1 MHFKSP
7 TNGQA
12 VCGLNASYTDTPLG
26 CFLRINKWLNM
37 KTKLF
42 ILIFIISSF
51 KIFAS
56 NSLEVTYKTD
66 NIRINYFLGY
76 QEEIFLPDISENEKY
91 KNIEKNFYDFIY
103 FTDTLIEISNRI
115 DANIYFYSEHDL
127 SELTIGEKKY
137 LFVSQRRLS
146 EIQTSKKD
154 YTLTEDYTNPD
165 FIISFI
171 CKELKL
177 QIPEKKIKNRKLYS
191 LEIKSI
197 QEIDFSEDNDTD
209 IIFFY
214 PGGEIYYSPLF
225 EIDKKIYIGFYYSF
239 KDAKNMRRIL
249 KDKYN
254 QRSIIK
260 EFPLDFN
267 LINKAY
273 FKISYDDRQFLE
285 GRQP

>member
-1 MHFKSP
+1 M
-7 TNGQA
+7 
-12 VCGLNASYTDTPLG
+12 
-26 CFLRINKWLNM
+26 
-37 KTKLF
+37 LF
-42 ILIFIISSF
+42 YALIL
-51 KIFAS
+51 
-56 NSLEVTYKTD
+56 
-66 NIRINYFLGY
+66 
-76 QEEIFLPDISENEKY
+76 
-91 KNIEKNFYDFIY
+91 
-103 FTDTLIEISNRI
+103 
-115 DANIYFYSEHDL
+115 
-127 SELTIGEKKY
+127 
-137 LFVSQRRLS
+137 
-146 EIQTSKKD
+146 
-154 YTLTEDYTNPD
+154 DYTNPD

-197 QEIDFSEDNDTD
+197 QEIDFSEDNNTD

-239 KDAKNMRRIL
+239 KDAKNMQRIL

-273 FKISYDDRQFLE
+273 FKIPYSE
-285 GRQP
+285 